1 MIDDQQANLDSTS
14 GKASAASAAIDMAPD
29 RIADRADTPRDPNKS
44 QTRLGEQSQK
54 GAE

>member
-1 MIDDQQANLDSTS
+1 MNDDQQANLDSTT
-14 GKASAASAAIDMAPD
+14 GKTSAASAAIDLSPD

-44 QTRLGEQSQK
+44 QSRLDEQSQK